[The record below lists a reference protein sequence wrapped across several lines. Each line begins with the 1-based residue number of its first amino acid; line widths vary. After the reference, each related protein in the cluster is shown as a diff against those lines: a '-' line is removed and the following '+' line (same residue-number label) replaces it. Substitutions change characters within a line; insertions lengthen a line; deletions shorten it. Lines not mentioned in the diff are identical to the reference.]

1 MKATCAIAKTLAL
14 ALGVVGFSGCP
25 TNGPP
30 RLYANNDLQLATANA
45 AKMVCSC
52 IFVSEMPMSY
62 CKAWV
67 KASPDVASFNVDSNR
82 KTVEAA
88 AFVSWTATA
97 RYVDDK
103 RGCVL
108 E

>member
-1 MKATCAIAKTLAL
+1 MRTMSGLSRMLVLAVGVIAFT
-14 ALGVVGFSGCP
+14 GCP

-30 RLYANNDLQLATANA
+30 RLYANNDLQLVTANA

-52 IFVSEMPMSY
+52 VFVSEMPMSY

-67 KASPDVASFNVDSNR
+67 KASPDVASFNVDSSR